1 MKFLFVPVNYKSYN
15 ALDEY
20 IKAIIVAMDEI
31 KDETLIVDIYV
42 ADNSPEPQVIKNNY
56 NIEGLNIKGYNYN
69 NPGYLNAALS
79 TIYSINSS
87 IYNYIIIS
95 NVDVIV
101 DKSIFIEFKKLKLDK
116 QTVWIA
122 PSIYSASEKRD
133 VNPKNTERY
142 SKQRLQNLRRLFRFP
157 FLYRLYTKTFYKQKI
172 STITPQK
179 PQQDIYAAHGSFMIF
194 TSEFFKKCPTLSYP
208 VFLFCEEIFFAEIVR
223 RIGGKVTYCPSI
235 KIKDKEHA
243 STSKMNLSK
252 YCKYNYEALTY
263 IINTFYEQD

>member
-1 MKFLFVPVNYKSYN
+1 MRYLFVPVNYKSYN
-15 ALDEY
+15 VLDEY
-20 IKAIIVAMDEI
+20 IKAISEAMDET
-31 KDETLIVDIYV
+31 KDDNLIVDIYV
-42 ADNSPEPQVIKNNY
+42 ADNSPEPQEINKDF
-56 NIEGLNIKGYNYN
+56 NIERLNIKVFNYN
-69 NPGYLNAALS
+69 NPGYLNAALR
-79 TIYSINSS
+79 TIYSVDSS

-101 DKSIFIEFKKLKLDK
+101 DKSIFIEFKKLNLDK

-142 SKQRLQNLRRLFRFP
+142 SKQRLQNLRHLFRFP
-157 FLYRLYTKTFYKQKI
+157 ILYRLYTKTFYKQKI

-179 PQQDIYAAHGSFMIF
+179 SQQDIYAAHGSFMIF
-194 TSEFFKKCPTLSYP
+194 TNEFFKKCPSLNYP
-208 VFLFCEEIFFAEIVR
+208 VFLFCEELFLAETVR
-223 RIGGKVTYCPSI
+223 QIGCKATYCPSI
-235 KIKDKEHA
+235 KIRDKEHA

-263 IINTFYEQD
+263 IIDNFYEQD